1 MQRFLESGNSTLFI
15 IFVIYPQKCQ
25 FRLKNEKIL
34 KLLGIQPNIRVQ
46 WLISIIGEELSNAP
60 KSTWK
65 IILSCDG
72 NLHFILKCPKIEEF
86 HVRSLFCFKIDHMLF
101 FKCPIFP
108 FCFWKWGISKKHV
121 INFEKEKEPKMK
133 FIDFWTFHNFMQML
147 SHAKIIF
154 HMLFGAFHVTP
165 CTNFFISAS
174 FLVYLMVHMVFHMVI
189 HGLWQQIYFK

>member
-86 HVRSLFCFKIDHMLF
+86 HVRSLFCFKIDHVLF
-101 FKCPIFP
+101 WNVPFFLSDSENGKMGHFKKSTWSILKKKRNR
-108 FCFWKWGISKKHV
+108 KWNSSILGHFKIKCKL
-121 INFEKEKEPKMK
+121 P
-133 FIDFWTFHNFMQML
+133 
-147 SHAKIIF
+147 SHDKIII
-154 HMLFGAFHVTP
+154 HVPFGAFHITSRLFW
-165 CTNFFISAS
+165 TF
-174 FLVYLMVHMVFHMVI
+174 
-189 HGLWQQIYFK
+189 